1 MSASNLN
8 LLDCISLLII
18 MLSMPLGWS
27 LDLWIHGLLHLLR
40 WLATSTNMG
49 WSLGS
54 LRLFRVKDRLI
65 AMPGCS
71 STGKINYKELCTYA
85 QWIWERSF
93 LDMRPR
99 WSLSLRR
106 FLFMFGFCCKALCLC
121 SVLHWCI
128 HLALDCTLDLGCI
141 LGTTYGVCYLRL
153 YLLGGS
159 CGLLWDDALCDTVHV
174 VVNISCFSLEL
185 LMLHRFCSWL
195 TITLLYV
202 S

>member
-27 LDLWIHGLLHLLR
+27 LDIWIHGLLHLLR

-54 LRLFRVKDRLI
+54 VRLFRVKDRLI

-85 QWIWERSF
+85 QCQCSF
-93 LDMRPR
+93 SWLDMNCSCMLDLTHTDVMDSCFMCQQYCFYG
-99 WSLSLRR
+99 SLARVAIHSERILTVICW
-106 FLFMFGFCCKALCLC
+106 LCVQQLHVFCC
-121 SVLHWCI
+121 
-128 HLALDCTLDLGCI
+128 
-141 LGTTYGVCYLRL
+141 RL
-153 YLLGGS
+153 LK
-159 CGLLWDDALCDTVHV
+159 
-174 VVNISCFSLEL
+174 EL
-185 LMLHRFCSWL
+185 LRWRLQQHVL
-195 TITLLYV
+195 
-202 S
+202 